1 MFDVKFYKR
10 GLKMGTPANKA
21 DTQEKTED
29 KKSTVT
35 FAEQVDTAL
44 KNVTTDE
51 KGSLVFP
58 DGTSD
63 EVKYAAIAEKRFRD
77 TQSSYTKASQK
88 AKALEAENSVLLSKA
103 TSKVEL
109 NLTEAQTEELETLK
123 FEDPEAWRR
132 KMNSYE
138 AEAREKY
145 RSELAEEVKNVS
157 NSSLEKD
164 ELKRREKVLEEFLKQ
179 NEGFK
184 LDDDMIKND
193 IPPRITKKLDSG
205 EITFEQ
211 FLEQCHEYVK
221 TGKVIAQEQVPN
233 NPNLS
238 RVGGNGSPDKHAVK
252 EDIITSY
259 NKETY

>member
-1 MFDVKFYKR
+1 MSNPGD
-10 GLKMGTPANKA
+10 AA
-21 DTQEKTED
+21 TQGKTED

-35 FAEQVDTAL
+35 FAEQVNTAL

-58 DGTSD
+58 EDVSD
-63 EVKYAAIAEKRFRD
+63 EVKFAAISEKRYRD
-77 TQSSYTKASQK
+77 TQAAYTRTAQK
-88 AKALEAENSVLLSKA
+88 TKALEAENSVLLQKA
-103 TSKVEL
+103 TSKVDL
-109 NLTEAQTEELETLK
+109 KLTEAQTEELETLK

-145 RSELAEEVKNVS
+145 RSELTAEVKNVS
-157 NSSLEKD
+157 SSSLEKD
-164 ELKRREKVLEEFLKQ
+164 ELKRREQVLAEFMEQ

-205 EITFEQ
+205 DITFEE
-211 FLEQCHEYVK
+211 FLEQCHEYVN
-221 TGKVIAQEQVPN
+221 TGKVIAQEKVPN

-238 RVGGNGSPDKHAVK
+238 KIGGRGSPDKHAVK
-252 EDIITSY
+252 EDMITSY
-259 NKETY
+259 NKETF